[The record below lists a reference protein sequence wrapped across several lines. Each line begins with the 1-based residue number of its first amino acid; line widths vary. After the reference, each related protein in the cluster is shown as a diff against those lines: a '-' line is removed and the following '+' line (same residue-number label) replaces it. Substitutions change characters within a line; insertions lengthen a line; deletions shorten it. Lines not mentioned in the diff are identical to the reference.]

1 MSVESKIKELLE
13 RVNAKANL
21 DEAEQMGAGSVS
33 KDSSIKAQNSGDSSS
48 PKQGNSEDASY
59 EEREENQPNQ
69 GAVAA
74 KSVSKSPVPQGSGA
88 GATPNFH
95 TMGDARTVVNQA
107 SSTGNKMVAEE
118 EEEEI
123 STEDST
129 DEVIVEPV
137 KVDLSPIFGDDLSE
151 DFKNKATA
159 IFEAAVIARVNAEM
173 DAITT
178 QLQEKFDAQLE
189 EAKDQLVEKVDSYL
203 NYVVENWM
211 EENELA
217 LENGLR
223 TEIAEDF
230 ISGLKVLFKESYI
243 EVPEEKYDVLGE
255 LQAKVDSLET
265 KLDESMKDNIDLSK
279 EISDLKRESVFED
292 ISKDLADTEVA
303 KFKKLLEGV
312 DFENESL
319 YKEKLLVI
327 KENYF
332 PKNASVNS
340 PSVVEQKTLTE
351 GADEPVQQLDES
363 SSVSVYAKALSRTI
377 KRN

>member
-13 RVNAKANL
+13 RVSAKANL

-59 EEREENQPNQ
+59 EERDENQPNQ

-88 GATPNFH
+88 GATPNFN
-95 TMGDARTVVNQA
+95 TVGDPRSAVNQ
-107 SSTGNKMVAEE
+107 SSSAGNKMVAEE
-118 EEEEI
+118 EEEE
-123 STEDST
+123 SELENLEPTSV
-129 DEVIVEPV
+129 EVQKI
-137 KVDLSPIFGDDLSE
+137 DLSPIFGEGLSE
-151 DFKNKATA
+151 EFKEKATA

-173 DAITT
+173 EQVTVA
-178 QLQEKFDAQLE
+178 LQEQFDNQLAE
-189 EAKDQLVEKVDSYL
+189 SIDQMVDKVDSYL

-230 ISGLKVLFKESYI
+230 ITGLKTLFKESYI
-243 EVPEEKYDVLGE
+243 EVPEEKYDILGE

-265 KLDESMKDNIDLSK
+265 KLDESMQSNIDLNK
-279 EISDLKRESVFED
+279 EISNLKRASVFEEV
-292 ISKDLADTEVA
+292 SKGLADTEIA
-303 KFKKLLEGV
+303 KFDKLLEGV
-312 DFENESL
+312 DFENETL

-327 KENYF
+327 RENYF
-332 PKNASVNS
+332 PKGSS
-340 PSVVEQKTLTE
+340 IDTPSVVEQKTLTE
-351 GADEPVQQLDES
+351 GSSEPIQQLDES
-363 SSVSVYAKALSRTI
+363 STVSVYAKALSRTI

>member
-13 RVNAKANL
+13 RVSAKANL

-59 EEREENQPNQ
+59 EERDENQPNQ

-88 GATPNFH
+88 GATPNFN
-95 TMGDARTVVNQA
+95 TVGDPRSAVNQ
-107 SSTGNKMVAEE
+107 SSSAGNKMVAEE
-118 EEEEI
+118 EKEESELENLEPT
-123 STEDST
+123 SV
-129 DEVIVEPV
+129 EVQKI
-137 KVDLSPIFGDDLSE
+137 DLSPIFGEGLSE
-151 DFKNKATA
+151 EFKEKATA

-173 DAITT
+173 EQVTVA
-178 QLQEKFDAQLE
+178 LQEQFDNQLAE
-189 EAKDQLVEKVDSYL
+189 SIDQMVDKVDSYL

-230 ISGLKVLFKESYI
+230 ITGLKTLFKESYI
-243 EVPEEKYDVLGE
+243 EVPEEKYDILGE

-265 KLDESMKDNIDLSK
+265 KLDESMQSNIDLNK
-279 EISDLKRESVFED
+279 EISNLKRASVFEEV
-292 ISKDLADTEVA
+292 SKGLADTEIA
-303 KFKKLLEGV
+303 KFDKLLEGV
-312 DFENESL
+312 DFENETL

-327 KENYF
+327 RENYF
-332 PKNASVNS
+332 PKGSS
-340 PSVVEQKTLTE
+340 IDTPSVVEQKTLTE
-351 GADEPVQQLDES
+351 GSSEPIQQLDES
-363 SSVSVYAKALSRTI
+363 STVSVYAKALSRTI

>member
-33 KDSSIKAQNSGDSSS
+33 KDSSIKAQNSGDSSQ

-59 EEREENQPNQ
+59 EEREESQPNQ

-74 KSVSKSPVPQGSGA
+74 KSVSKSPVPQNSGP
-88 GATPNFH
+88 GAAPNF
-95 TMGDARTVVNQA
+95 TTVAQQPASTVNMSA
-107 SSTGNKMVAEE
+107 SAGNRMVAEDSE
-118 EEEEI
+118 EEETAETI
-123 STEDST
+123 A
-129 DEVIVEPV
+129 EPA
-137 KVDLSPIFGDDLSE
+137 KIDLSPIFGEDLSE
-151 DFKNKATA
+151 EFKEKATA

-173 DAITT
+173 ESITT
-178 QLQEKFDAQLE
+178 QLQEKFDSQLE
-189 EAKDQLVEKVDSYL
+189 EAKDQIVEKVDSYL

-217 LENGLR
+217 LENGIR

-230 ISGLKVLFKESYI
+230 ISGLKTLFKESFI

-255 LQAKVDSLET
+255 LQAKVDSLQG
-265 KLDESMKDNIDLSK
+265 KLDESIKDNIDLSK

>member
-13 RVNAKANL
+13 RVSAKANL

-59 EEREENQPNQ
+59 EERDENQPNQ

-88 GATPNFH
+88 GATPNFN
-95 TMGDARTVVNQA
+95 TVGDPRSAVNQ
-107 SSTGNKMVAEE
+107 SSSAGNKMVAEE
-118 EEEEI
+118 EKEESELENLEPT
-123 STEDST
+123 SV
-129 DEVIVEPV
+129 EVQKI
-137 KVDLSPIFGDDLSE
+137 DLSPIFGEGLSE
-151 DFKNKATA
+151 EFKEKATA

-173 DAITT
+173 EQVTVA
-178 QLQEKFDAQLE
+178 LQEQFDNQLAE
-189 EAKDQLVEKVDSYL
+189 SIDQMVDKVDSYL

-230 ISGLKVLFKESYI
+230 ITGLKTLFKESYI
-243 EVPEEKYDVLGE
+243 EVPEEKYDILGE

-265 KLDESMKDNIDLSK
+265 KLDESMQSNIDLNK
-279 EISDLKRESVFED
+279 EISNLKRASVFEEV
-292 ISKDLADTEVA
+292 SKGLADTEIA
-303 KFKKLLEGV
+303 KFDKLLEGV
-312 DFENESL
+312 DFENETL

-327 KENYF
+327 RENYF
-332 PKNASVNS
+332 PKCSS
-340 PSVVEQKTLTE
+340 IDTPSVVEQKTLTE
-351 GADEPVQQLDES
+351 GSSEPIQQLDES
-363 SSVSVYAKALSRTI
+363 STVSVYAKALSRTI